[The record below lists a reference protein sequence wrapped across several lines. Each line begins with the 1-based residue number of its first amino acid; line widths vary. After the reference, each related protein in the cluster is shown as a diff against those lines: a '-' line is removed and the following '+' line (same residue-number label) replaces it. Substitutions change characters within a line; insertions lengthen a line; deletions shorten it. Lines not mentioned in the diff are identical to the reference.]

1 MARGKN
7 KQKGFLQRSADQ
19 EEPDSNEQLEE
30 MYEKLFPK
38 IGRDF
43 VYKEDFER
51 IVRAI
56 LLTIDPTGLSSVVV
70 VNDVSARR
78 KALEYKNLLDSGKDG
93 SKIYKD
99 LINLDD
105 DD

>member
-1 MARGKN
+1 MARGTN
-7 KQKGFLQRSADQ
+7 KKKGFLQRSAQQ
-19 EEPDSNEQLEE
+19 EEPDSGGQLEE

-43 VYKEDFER
+43 IYKEDLLR
-51 IVRAI
+51 VVQQI
-56 LLTIDPTGLSSVVV
+56 LSIIDPTGISSSLIL
-70 VNDVSARR
+70 NDIGARK

-105 DD
+105 D